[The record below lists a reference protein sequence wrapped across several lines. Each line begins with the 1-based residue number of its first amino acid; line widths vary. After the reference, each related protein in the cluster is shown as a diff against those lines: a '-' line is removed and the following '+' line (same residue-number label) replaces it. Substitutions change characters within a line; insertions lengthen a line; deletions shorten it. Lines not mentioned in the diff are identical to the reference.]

1 MDDVS
6 YAIDDLDKMNADA
19 EKLIA
24 NYLLLTPLVQNGN
37 NFNNQLNEGV
47 LFAQPTA
54 KKHLVRLWRWL
65 RKWLRICLGTIICR
79 TQC

>member
-6 YAIDDLDKMNADA
+6 YAINDLDKMNADA

-54 KKHLVRLWRWL
+54 KKN
-65 RKWLRICLGTIICR
+65 IYCGFGNGGGSG
-79 TQC
+79 